1 MIRAADLGILP
12 QPERP
17 RGVVDDLLMDP
28 GQLVQEAQSADAAT
42 QAATVRVLLLAI
54 LGGTAVFG
62 AALGFYRGGL
72 QLLYAAVK
80 LPLVV
85 LLTAAVATPAMTAM
99 GAALGREARLRV
111 DLIHVLAALAR
122 GSLVLGAL
130 APLMLVAS
138 CIRLDYHRAVLLAVV
153 CCAGAGVTALPL
165 LWRAVW
171 REERGRGFLIA
182 AMLVVVTMAGTHT
195 AWLFRPYLV
204 RPRTTEVPFLRAL
217 DGSFIDSLNQSQR
230 SARGIY
236 DERFQAP

>member
-1 MIRAADLGILP
+1 VIRAADLGILP
-12 QPERP
+12 QAERP
-17 RGVVDDLLMDP
+17 RGVVDGLLMDP
-28 GQLVQEAQSADAAT
+28 GQMVDDAQSADAPT

-72 QLLYAAVK
+72 QLLYAALK

-85 LLTAAVATPAMTAM
+85 LLTAAVATPAMTM
-99 GAALGREARLRV
+99 LGAGLGREARLRV
-111 DLIHVLAALAR
+111 DLIQVLAALAR

-138 CIRLDYHRAVLLAVV
+138 CVRLDYHRAVLLAVV

-165 LWRAVW
+165 LLRAVW

-204 RPRTTEVPFLRAL
+204 RPRTTDVPFLRAL
-217 DGSFIDSLNQSQR
+217 DGSFVDSVSRSQSA
-230 SARGIY
+230 ARGIY
-236 DERFQAP
+236 VGRYRAP